1 MRCFCR
7 SKKHKHTTKVG
18 KLGFQFFSSA
28 AAATAAEQFVVDVC
42 REWPESVAT
51 AASNALSASQ
61 SLSSLS
67 SLDTATEAPKL
78 QVKSE

>member
-1 MRCFCR
+1 M
-7 SKKHKHTTKVG
+7 KKHKHTTKVG
-18 KLGFQFFSSA
+18 KLGFSEFFSSS